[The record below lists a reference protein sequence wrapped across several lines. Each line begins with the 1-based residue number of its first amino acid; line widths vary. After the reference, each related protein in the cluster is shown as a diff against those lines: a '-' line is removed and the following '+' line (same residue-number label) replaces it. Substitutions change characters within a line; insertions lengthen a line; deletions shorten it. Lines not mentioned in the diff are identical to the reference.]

1 MSRYAF
7 VSTPVLDIAYLE
19 WNPRGQ
25 QVAVLVH
32 GWPDCAESWTEVAER
47 LASAGYRVLCPTLR
61 GFGQTRFIDPLTPR
75 SGQLAALGRDLLAF
89 IAALRLDQPVL
100 VGPDRGARAV
110 AQIGRVVCR
119 VRVCYNS

>member
-32 GWPDCAESWTEVAER
+32 GWPDCAESWAVTCWISSTHY
-47 LASAGYRVLCPTLR
+47 ASTSRCWSATTGAHGRWPMPAGCA
-61 GFGQTRFIDPLTPR
+61 ITPPH
-75 SGQLAALGRDLLAF
+75 GW
-89 IAALRLDQPVL
+89 
-100 VGPDRGARAV
+100 
-110 AQIGRVVCR
+110 
-119 VRVCYNS
+119 